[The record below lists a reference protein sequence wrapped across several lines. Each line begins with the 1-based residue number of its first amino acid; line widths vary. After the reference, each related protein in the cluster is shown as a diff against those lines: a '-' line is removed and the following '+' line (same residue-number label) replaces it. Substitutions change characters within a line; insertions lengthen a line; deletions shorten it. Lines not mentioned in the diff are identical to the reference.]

1 MQQGTRKRAHQEGS
15 VQPKA
20 GNSSSVWSIL
30 KEIRMLR
37 FGFPA
42 ASEQSAADSRNSAAG
57 GFQKRQRGWKGSF
70 SQLRFSSVCLEL
82 WANFQPYCYSPPEE
96 QHHRRARRR
105 DEALM
110 LCSKL
115 SDLAENQGKERS
127 VKRWSLHGHEKLRA
141 SSSAQQDAAE
151 FLPAG
156 RCGWQHISSSARNWD
171 ARADW
176 DRIPPRGPLRDQFCS
191 AQHPRGTSTTSIL
204 SWDHNT
210 THKQST
216 ANSGSLQ
223 GPRGAA
229 CQQPGGAQHQ
239 FSKANTEHRVRNQ
252 PDGQPGGLCNA
263 AFSPSEPST
272 SKLQK
277 THKHYTRSF
286 CSIKLA
292 AFAKSNL

>member
-20 GNSSSVWSIL
+20 GNSSSLWSIL

-42 ASEQSAADSRNSAAG
+42 ASEQSAAESRNSAAAG
-57 GFQKRQRGWKGSF
+57 LQKRQRGWKGSF

-82 WANFQPYCYSPPEE
+82 WASFQPYCYSPPEE

-127 VKRWSLHGHEKLRA
+127 AKRWSLHGHEKLRA

-191 AQHPRGTSTTSIL
+191 AQHPRGTGTTSIL
-204 SWDHNT
+204 SRDHNAQAKHSKLRISPGTQGCCVST
-210 THKQST
+210 TRGST
-216 ANSGSLQ
+216 ASDLQ
-223 GPRGAA
+223 SHRW
-229 CQQPGGAQHQ
+229 AQ
-239 FSKANTEHRVRNQ
+239 
-252 PDGQPGGLCNA
+252 GQ
-263 AFSPSEPST
+263 EPAWRT
-272 SKLQK
+272 AQRPLQ
-277 THKHYTRSF
+277 
-286 CSIKLA
+286 CSI
-292 AFAKSNL
+292 FPFRAKYKQTAENPQALHTFFLFH